1 MTETVGPRPLIVR
14 LRNFVGDAVLGVP
27 ALRLLERHGYQ
38 LQLVGKGW
46 APELLANEGWQVH
59 VRPKKL
65 LDRVR
70 QLRALRSAARRVD
83 PGFDKRA
90 NALVFPGAIS
100 AALDM
105 RLAGLRAEG
114 YACDGRSWL
123 LARAHPMDQDLHALR
138 SYWDLSCAF
147 LGIKADPPA
156 SIDFKLSPA
165 QHQQAEALLQ
175 ARGIPANYVLVC
187 PFANGTV
194 ETITRTWPGFERLV
208 ELLSASGQTV
218 LICPGPN
225 EVEGAKR
232 LYPSALRLEGVGL
245 GVYYGL
251 LARAKLV
258 VSVDTG
264 PAHMA
269 ASIGAPLLTVFGP
282 TRIEH
287 WGPWGTNVEIMQRY
301 PDWYSADEVLARVQQ
316 RLSA

>member
-1 MTETVGPRPLIVR
+1 MIETVGPRPLIVR

-38 LQLVGKGW
+38 LHLVGKGW
-46 APELLANEGWQVH
+46 APELFANEGWPVH

-65 LDRVR
+65 LARVQ
-70 QLRALRSAARRVD
+70 QLRALRAEARRID
-83 PGFDKRA
+83 PGFDKRP

-123 LARAHPMDQDLHALR
+123 LERAHPMDLNIHALR

-147 LGIKADPPA
+147 LGIKEAPPA
-156 SIDFKLSPA
+156 SIDFKVSPA
-165 QHQQAEALLQ
+165 QHAQADALLQ
-175 ARGIPANYVLVC
+175 SRGVAPGFVLVC
-187 PFANGTV
+187 PFANGTI
-194 ETITRTWPGFERLV
+194 ESITRTWPGFQAFVER
-208 ELLSASGQTV
+208 LSASGQQV

-225 EVEGAKR
+225 EVEGAQR
-232 LYPSALRLEGVGL
+232 MYPSALRLDGVGL
-245 GVYYGL
+245 GVYNAI

-269 ASIGAPLLTVFGP
+269 ASIGAPVLVVFGATKP
-282 TRIEH
+282 EH
-287 WGPWGTNVEIMQRY
+287 WAPWGPSVEIMHRH
-301 PDWYSADEVLARVQQ
+301 PDWFTADEVLARVQQ
-316 RLSA
+316 RLKQ